1 MIPPRKYAEIAAAS
15 LAKMLKAGT
24 DSGKVADIVES
35 VLAEATREHE
45 EQERQHLAEV
55 EAAAEVKLAR
65 LLDASPAVI
74 YSFKARD
81 DFAPLF
87 VSQNIMRL
95 FGYAAREY
103 LEDPNFWRERV
114 HPEDLARVE
123 AEIGDLFQEGKH
135 AIEYRFRRK
144 DGTYSWVNDEQ
155 HLVRNAKGEPVEIVG
170 SWSDISA
177 RKAAEE
183 TEDRARERLALLL
196 ETVPSVIYSFEATGD
211 YAPTFVSENIKRL
224 LGYCPDEY
232 LKNADFWRARASIPT
247 TSRAWRLNRRSF
259 SRRPAKG
266 SDHRTLIPTPS
277 KMSCSGVNHAG
288 EIASRHVPWRFGGTS
303 SLAGSR
309 RALSRSASF
318 KDSGLRCLRKRSVNA
333 SSARASRVLP
343 LSRASKK
350 RACQISDLNST
361 SLRLVSLL
369 RAGRNMLQS

>member
-1 MIPPRKYAEIAAAS
+1 
-15 LAKMLKAGT
+15 MLKAGT

-35 VLAEATREHE
+35 VLAGATREHE

-87 VSQNIMRL
+87 VSQNITRL

-183 TEDRARERLALLL
+183 AEDRGARKTRAPTRDRPISHLQLRGDRRLRADLRQREHQTPARLLPRRISEERRLLACARPSRRRRER
-196 ETVPSVIYSFEATGD
+196 
-211 YAPTFVSENIKRL
+211 
-224 LGYCPDEY
+224 
-232 LKNADFWRARASIPT
+232 
-247 TSRAWRLNRRSF
+247 
-259 SRRPAKG
+259 
-266 SDHRTLIPTPS
+266 
-277 KMSCSGVNHAG
+277 
-288 EIASRHVPWRFGGTS
+288 GG
-303 SLAGSR
+303 
-309 RALSRSASF
+309 
-318 KDSGLRCLRKRSVNA
+318 
-333 SSARASRVLP
+333 
-343 LSRASKK
+343 
-350 RACQISDLNST
+350 
-361 SLRLVSLL
+361 
-369 RAGRNMLQS
+369 

>member
-1 MIPPRKYAEIAAAS
+1 
-15 LAKMLKAGT
+15 MLKAGT

-155 HLVRNAKGEPVEIVG
+155 HQVRNTKGEPVEIVG

-177 RKAAEE
+177 RKAKKPK
-183 TEDRARERLALLL
+183 TGRAKDSRSCSR
-196 ETVPSVIYSFEATGD
+196 PSHQSSTA
-211 YAPTFVSENIKRL
+211 
-224 LGYCPDEY
+224 
-232 LKNADFWRARASIPT
+232 
-247 TSRAWRLNRRSF
+247 
-259 SRRPAKG
+259 SRRPAI
-266 SDHRTLIPTPS
+266 T
-277 KMSCSGVNHAG
+277 
-288 EIASRHVPWRFGGTS
+288 
-303 SLAGSR
+303 R
-309 RALSRSASF
+309 RP
-318 KDSGLRCLRKRSVNA
+318 
-333 SSARASRVLP
+333 SSARTSN
-343 LSRASKK
+343 
-350 RACQISDLNST
+350 ACSAIAPTNI
-361 SLRLVSLL
+361 
-369 RAGRNMLQS
+369 